1 MNYSYVL
8 DSNGKVLASISL
20 PNVQGYVSGN
30 EYPDGVPCGDYI
42 IGGKQY
48 TPPNGYSLPPTIA
61 SDGAATWAD
70 DAIAKNAQ
78 IDAQRKSAY
87 TVESDP
93 LYLAAQYDGTP
104 ESLAAWRA
112 RVAEIKAKFPKV

>member
-8 DSNGKVLASISL
+8 DKNGKVIASVSL
-20 PNVQGYVSGN
+20 SNAKGYVSGT

-48 TPPNGYSLPPTIA
+48 TPPNDYSLPPVIA
-61 SDGAATWAD
+61 ADGTATWAGD
-70 DAIAKNAQ
+70 TTAKNAQ

-112 RVAEIKAKFPKV
+112 RVAEIKARYPKD